1 MLIFMGKCLGFFF
14 FSAKFVWPLKLICVI
29 QSMEEQIMALIHLAV
44 FQMPV
49 AGCMLSDNL

>member
-1 MLIFMGKCLGFFF
+1 MLILWESGLDFF